1 LTDESNTWT
10 IVAAN
15 GEGDS
20 VELHEAKDSRLE
32 HLRRQAVHD
41 LVGAHAKADDYE
53 AADRRRGAGEPRSHP
68 RGRRTPRPLRSR
80 DHAQGREPGLMDVA
94 LSNALIDRDWE
105 DFTTQVGRLK
115 LGWPERDGT
124 RIDVVV
130 TPHPARPSSSAQ
142 HCSADDYDAIA
153 PVLDFA
159 DLADPGAPR
168 RVHWPNIEGAPYNSV
183 TYDGR
188 YLPILCVV
196 GTRGYHIHSSHSAEQ
211 HPEKQLASAGGG
223 EPAALVSAHGPS
235 CRPRCVM
242 DVFRIDATLPVR
254 LRDPRRRCGSRLG
267 RVSSRRR
274 RRCFAQKRRLPRG
287 LDALGRTAA

>member
-1 LTDESNTWT
+1 
-10 IVAAN
+10 
-15 GEGDS
+15 
-20 VELHEAKDSRLE
+20 
-32 HLRRQAVHD
+32 
-41 LVGAHAKADDYE
+41 
-53 AADRRRGAGEPRSHP
+53 
-68 RGRRTPRPLRSR
+68 
-80 DHAQGREPGLMDVA
+80 MDAA

-130 TPHPARPSSSAQ
+130 TAPGTTEQFCAALL
-142 HCSADDYDAIA
+142 CDDYDAIA

-159 DLADPGAPR
+159 DLADPALLG

-211 HPEKQLASAGGG
+211 HPKS
-223 EPAALVSAHGPS
+223 SW
-235 CRPRCVM
+235 R
-242 DVFRIDATLPVR
+242 LPVVA
-254 LRDPRRRCGSRLG
+254 SRLHWFLRMG
-267 RVSSRRR
+267 RLVG
-274 RRCFAQKRRLPRG
+274 RG
-287 LDALGRTAA
+287 V